1 MPKGNKMSLISNIA
15 SAAVGAA
22 VGNLAGGLAGGLAGA
37 ANSLVGGLAGAG
49 NNLMSALRSKN
60 IPINAENFIP
70 KEVTTAQIGSDGDP
84 KDWRV
89 RLSFPSS
96 VAPYQDSPLFTP
108 LREAGGL
115 IFPYTPTI
123 SISSQANYTE
133 TPITHNNFQFT
144 SFSSSRVS
152 EISISGDFYVE
163 DAVQGQYWLACIHFL
178 RSVTKMFTG
187 GVGLSGNPPVILYF
201 NAYGDYVFKDVP
213 VVVRSFSMT
222 LPKEVDY
229 ITTNMTNPK
238 QGSAGGF
245 ADPTSSLADTAS
257 QMAGLASAFGATKAA
272 NALRTVSNVSNV
284 IGGLTSLAN
293 KTLAP
298 SNEGKAGA
306 DDSHVPTQSSLNISL
321 IPIYSR
327 NRIRKFNLE
336 DFIKGTYV
344 KDGFI

>member
-1 MPKGNKMSLISNIA
+1 MSLISNIA

-22 VGNLAGGLAGGLAGA
+22 VGNLAGNLTGGLAGA
-37 ANSLVGGLAGAG
+37 ANSLTGGLTGAAS
-49 NNLMSALRSKN
+49 NLMSALRSKN

-96 VAPYQDSPLFTP
+96 VAPFQSSPIFKP
-108 LREAGGL
+108 LRDAGGL

-123 SISSQANYTE
+123 SISSSANYTE
-133 TPITHNNFQFT
+133 TPITHHNFQFV
-144 SFSSSRVS
+144 SFASSRVN
-152 EISISGDFYVE
+152 EISVNADFYVE
-163 DAVQGQYWLACIHFL
+163 DAVQGQYWLSVVHFL

-187 GVGLSGNPPVILYF
+187 GQGLSGNPPVILYF
-201 NAYGDYVFKDVP
+201 NAYGDYVFKDIP
-213 VVVRSFSMT
+213 VVVRNFSMT

-238 QGSAGGF
+238 TGSAGGF
-245 ADPTSSLADTAS
+245 ADATSSLADTAS
-257 QMAGLASAFGATKAA
+257 QIAGVASAFGATKAA
-272 NALRTVSNVSNV
+272 NALRTVSNVSNLL
-284 IGGLTSLAN
+284 GGLSSLTN
-293 KTLAP
+293 KTLGP
-298 SNEGKAGA
+298 SNDGKAGA
-306 DDSHVPTQSSLNISL
+306 DDSHVPTQSSLSISL

-327 NRIRKFNLE
+327 NRIRKFSLE
-336 DFIKGTYV
+336 DFVAGNYV

>member
-1 MPKGNKMSLISNIA
+1 MSLISNIA
-15 SAAVGAA
+15 SAAIGAT
-22 VGNLAGGLAGGLAGA
+22 VGNLVGGLAGA
-37 ANSLVGGLAGAG
+37 ANSLTGGLAGAAG
-49 NNLMSALRSKN
+49 GLMSALRSKN

-96 VAPYQDSPLFTP
+96 VAPFQNSPLFKP
-108 LREAGGL
+108 LQEAGGL

-123 SISSQANYTE
+123 SISSVANYSE
-133 TPITHNNFQFT
+133 TPITHNNFQFV
-144 SFSSSRVS
+144 SFNASKVN
-152 EISISGDFYVE
+152 EISVSGEFFVE
-163 DAVQGQYWLACIHFL
+163 DAVQAQYWLSCVHFL

-187 GVGLSGNPPVILYF
+187 DSSLSGNPPVILYF
-201 NAYGDYVFKDVP
+201 NAYGDYVFKDIP

-238 QGSAGGF
+238 AGSAGGF

-257 QMAGLASAFGATKAA
+257 QIAGVASAFGATKAA
-272 NALRTVSNVSNV
+272 NALKTVSNVANLV
-284 IGGLTSLAN
+284 GGLTSIAN

-298 SNEGKAGA
+298 SGSGTAGA
-306 DDSHVPTQSSLNISL
+306 DDSHVPTQSTLTLSLL
-321 IPIYSR
+321 PIYSR
-327 NRIRKFNLE
+327 NRIRKFTLD
-336 DFIKGTYV
+336 DFVSGKYV